1 MKLKEIEDF
10 SKDLKIISQTFNE
23 VANTTKGTADTIKP
37 IKNLVGIRRS
47 GLGSKLITA
56 GITCI
61 ALPEPI
67 LSDILGLTL
76 VAAGIVIS
84 GKRET
89 TVIDVFRETKR
100 LMRDLQRI
108 NSDLAHSKYR
118 LTQPKSP
125 LILI

>member
-1 MKLKEIEDF
+1 MQSMKLKEIEDF

-108 NSDLAHSKYR
+108 NSELSTFK
-118 LTQPKSP
+118 
-125 LILI
+125 I

>member
-47 GLGSKLITA
+47 GSKLITA

-84 GKRET
+84 GKREA